1 VLFLALALVVP
12 LSQAPA
18 AEARVVDY
26 LKAHVQPGQPVAV
39 SELYNTVFTGADERE
54 ALGRLF
60 NAFFKIPLFLAQHQ
74 KAAGRPPTL
83 HELSE
88 QFGFRVPGEADLML
102 RIMESDPRMPRF
114 FSRDPATGEIT
125 RVDVQAIR
133 ADPRFARDVER
144 TLAGWEGRPA
154 PSFSTTTYDGTP
166 FRSDSLAGQPY
177 LLYFWFTGCP
187 PCVRTAPLLAALER
201 EYAAKG
207 LRIVGLNA
215 DRTLELP
222 TTDAE
227 RAAYARA
234 NGFSFTLAYM
244 NQEARD
250 AYGAVSV
257 FPTLFFV
264 DRKGT
269 VVRHLVSLQDK
280 AALEEAVRRA
290 LE

>member
-1 VLFLALALVVP
+1 MLLLALALVVP
-12 LSQAPA
+12 LSRPPD
-18 AEARVVDY
+18 AEERVVAY
-26 LKAHVQPGQPVAV
+26 LKAHVEPGQAVAV
-39 SELYNTVFTGADERE
+39 SELYNTVFTAPEERA

-60 NAFFKIPLFLAQHQ
+60 NAFFKIPLFLAQQ
-74 KAAGRPPTL
+74 QSAAGRPPTL

-88 QFGFRVPGEADLML
+88 QFGFQVPGEADLML

-114 FSRDPATGEIT
+114 FTRDPATGEIT
-125 RVDVQAIR
+125 QVDVQAIR

-154 PSFSTTTYDGTP
+154 PAFATTTYDGAP
-166 FRSDSLAGQPY
+166 FRSDSLAGEPY

-187 PCVRTAPLLAALER
+187 PCARTAPLLAALER

-234 NGFSFTLAYM
+234 NGLSFTLAYM
-244 NQEARD
+244 NQETRD

-257 FPTLFFV
+257 FPTMFFV

-269 VVRHLVSLQDK
+269 VVRHLVSFQDK
-280 AALEEAVRRA
+280 TALEEAVRRA